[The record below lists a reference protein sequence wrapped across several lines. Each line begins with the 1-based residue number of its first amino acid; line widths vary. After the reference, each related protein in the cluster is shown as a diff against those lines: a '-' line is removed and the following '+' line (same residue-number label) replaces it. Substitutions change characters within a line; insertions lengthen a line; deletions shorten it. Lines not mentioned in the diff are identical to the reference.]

1 MGVKHKLGVVGK
13 GILYS
18 LSPKIHHH
26 FAKDA
31 GLDISYEVFDIDSQ
45 PIDFIEEF
53 FELGGKGLNITK
65 PFKEVVASRFS
76 DNLESA
82 NCLSSKPIKA
92 YTTDGE
98 GLINDLISKKIDF
111 KGKNIMIFGLGGAG
125 VAVANSLD
133 RFSNVLLFNRTQTKI
148 ESMVKNNP
156 SFSKYDGEK
165 IDILISCAQ
174 GLDVNAVNFFDSV
187 NLAIDACIYDINYR
201 NETNLVFQ
209 ELGRVKPKNFFT
221 GEGMLVEQAAL
232 SFKIWF
238 NNAPKTTYIKDLINN
253 ERL

>member
-1 MGVKHKLGVVGK
+1 MGVKHKLGLIGK
-13 GILYS
+13 EISYS

-31 GLDISYEVFDIDSQ
+31 GLNVSYEIFDIDSQ

-53 FELGGKGLNITK
+53 FDLGGKGLNITK
-65 PFKEVVASRFS
+65 PFKEEVARRFG
-76 DNLESA
+76 DDLESA
-82 NCLSSKPIKA
+82 NCLSTNPIKA

-98 GLINDLISKKIDF
+98 GLINDLISKKIEY

-125 VAVANSLD
+125 VAVANFLD
-133 RFSNVLLFNRTQTKI
+133 KFSNVLLFNRSQKKI
-148 ESMVKNNP
+148 ESMVKNNS
-156 SFSKYDGEK
+156 SFTKYDGEK

-174 GLDVNAVNFFDSV
+174 GLDVNALNFFDSV
-187 NLAIDACIYDINYR
+187 NLGIDACIYDINYR
-201 NETNLVFQ
+201 NKTNLVFQ
-209 ELGRVKPKNFFT
+209 ELEKVKPENFFT

-238 NNAPKTTYIKDLINN
+238 NNAPKTTYIKELINN

>member
-1 MGVKHKLGVVGK
+1 
-13 GILYS
+13 
-18 LSPKIHHH
+18 
-26 FAKDA
+26 
-31 GLDISYEVFDIDSQ
+31 
-45 PIDFIEEF
+45 
-53 FELGGKGLNITK
+53 
-65 PFKEVVASRFS
+65 
-76 DNLESA
+76 
-82 NCLSSKPIKA
+82 
-92 YTTDGE
+92 
-98 GLINDLISKKIDF
+98 
-111 KGKNIMIFGLGGAG
+111 MIFGLGGAG

-187 NLAIDACIYDINYR
+187 NLAIDACIYDINYK
-201 NETNLVFQ
+201 NETNLLFQ
-209 ELGRVKPKNFFT
+209 ELEKVKPENLFT

-238 NNAPKTTYIKDLINN
+238 NNAPKTTYIKELIDN